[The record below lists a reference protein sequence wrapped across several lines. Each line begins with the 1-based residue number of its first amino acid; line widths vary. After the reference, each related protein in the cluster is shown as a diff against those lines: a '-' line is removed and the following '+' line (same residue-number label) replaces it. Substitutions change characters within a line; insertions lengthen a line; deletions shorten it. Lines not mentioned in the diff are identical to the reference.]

1 MKLIAHRGNL
11 DGPSKEENKPEYIEK
26 SISLGYDCEID
37 VRYIDETLY
46 LGHDTPDYEIDL
58 HFLLLHNKKLWIHCK
73 NLQALDY
80 LLPLDL
86 NLFWH
91 QEDNYTLTS
100 KGYIWC
106 YPGMNT
112 TKRSIIVMPEWNNFS
127 ITESHGICSDYI
139 HKLEIL
145 IK

>member
-11 DGPSKEENKPEYIEK
+11 DGPSEEENKPSLIENV
-26 SISLGYDCEID
+26 ISLGYDCEID
-37 VRYIDETLY
+37 VRYIDQKLY
-46 LGHDTPDYEIDL
+46 LGHDNPDYEIDL
-58 HFLLLHNKKLWIHCK
+58 QFLLLYSKNLWIHCK
-73 NLQALDY
+73 NVEALDY
-80 LLPLDL
+80 LLSFDL

-112 TKRSIIVMPEWNNFS
+112 TTRSIIVMPEWNNFT
-127 ITESHGICSDYI
+127 ITEAYGICSDYI
-139 HKLEIL
+139 HKLEI
-145 IK
+145 K